1 MNYKEEIEKLKKE
14 KKAVILAHYYV
25 SGDIQDI
32 ADVIGDSLAL
42 AQASKKLDAE
52 IILFC
57 GVHFMA
63 ETAKIL
69 NPKAKVIIPD
79 YNAGCSLAD
88 SAPID
93 KFIQF
98 KKQHPE
104 AIVVSYINCSA
115 EVKAESDYI
124 CTSSNAVEVVNAI
137 SMDKEIIFAPD
148 KHLGRYVEKMTNRK
162 MHIWDGSCIVHNNI
176 SQEKLYQLMNQHK
189 DALLISHPECSEE
202 IIEKSNFV
210 GSTKALLDFV
220 KKSTQQKFIV
230 ATEAGILYKMKKEA
244 PEKIIIAA
252 PSHENN
258 TCACSECP
266 YMKMNTLEKVYNALL
281 SESPTIHINQQVEAS
296 ALRALNNMLSIN

>member
-79 YNAGCSLAD
+79 FNAGCSLAD

-176 SQEKLYQLMNQHK
+176 SQKKLNQ
-189 DALLISHPECSEE
+189 
-202 IIEKSNFV
+202 
-210 GSTKALLDFV
+210 
-220 KKSTQQKFIV
+220 
-230 ATEAGILYKMKKEA
+230 
-244 PEKIIIAA
+244 
-252 PSHENN
+252 
-258 TCACSECP
+258 
-266 YMKMNTLEKVYNALL
+266 
-281 SESPTIHINQQVEAS
+281 
-296 ALRALNNMLSIN
+296 

>member
-202 IIEKSNFV
+202 IIEKSDFV

>member
-202 IIEKSNFV
+202 IIEQSNFV